1 MKIPGL
7 IITILIS
14 FAVNSFAQDFVSD
27 VSKKGT
33 TAAPFLTI
41 GQGARAAGMGSAYV
55 GAVQDASAIYWNPAG
70 LAKIEGT
77 SVMFD
82 HTNWLADIKYNFVSA
97 AYGLGGLG
105 TIGVS
110 FTASD
115 IGDMKVTTV
124 DKPEGTGETFT
135 AKDVVFS
142 LAYAVNLTDNFSI
155 GFNPKM
161 IYQSIWQMDATAF
174 ALDMGVQYRTPFDGM
189 ILAMSISNFGT
200 KMQLSGNSNLIL
212 YDSDPES
219 SGNNGKIPAYLET
232 KAWTLPLYFRVGVAY
247 HPVYT
252 ETHKITVAVDALHPN
267 DNYESLN
274 AGAEYTYNDFIS
286 IRGGYK
292 SLFLQDSEET
302 FSLGFGVQQQLLDN
316 IAVRVDYAYQDF
328 GRLNN
333 IQKFTIGISF

>member
-1 MKIPGL
+1 MKISGL

-14 FAVNSFAQDFVSD
+14 FAVNSFAQGFVSD

-41 GQGARAAGMGSAYV
+41 GQGARGAGMGSAYV
-55 GAVQDASAIYWNPAG
+55 GAVEDVSAIYWNPAG
-70 LAKIEGT
+70 LAKINGVN
-77 SVMFD
+77 VMFD
-82 HTNWLADIKYNFVSA
+82 HTNWLADIKYNFVAA
-97 AYGLGGLG
+97 AYSLGDLG
-105 TIGVS
+105 TVGVS
-110 FTASD
+110 FTSSD
-115 IGDMKVTTV
+115 IGDMKVTTIE
-124 DKPEGTGETFT
+124 KPEGTGETFT

-142 LAYAVNLTDNFSI
+142 LAYAINLTDNFSI

-161 IYQSIWQMDATAF
+161 VYQSIWQMDATAF

-200 KMQLSGNSNLIL
+200 KMQLSGNSNLVL
-212 YDSDPES
+212 YDSDPGNT
-219 SGNNGKIPAYLET
+219 GNNGKIPAYLET
-232 KAWTLPLYFRVGVAY
+232 NAWTLPLYFRVGVAY
-247 HPVYT
+247 HPVFT
-252 ETHKITVAVDALHPN
+252 ETHKITLAVDALHPN

-302 FSLGFGVQQQLLDN
+302 FSLGFGVQQQLIGN
-316 IAVRVDYAYQDF
+316 VAVRVDYAYQDF
-328 GRLNN
+328 GRLDN